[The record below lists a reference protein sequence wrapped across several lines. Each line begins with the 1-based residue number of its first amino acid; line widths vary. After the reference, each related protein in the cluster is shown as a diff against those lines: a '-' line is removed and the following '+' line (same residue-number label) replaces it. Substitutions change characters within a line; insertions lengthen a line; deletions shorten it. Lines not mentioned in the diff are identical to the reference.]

1 MANAILTP
9 TAVTRKA
16 LQVLHQRLNF
26 IGRLN
31 RQYDDSYAKEGAKIG
46 DTLKIRL
53 PNEYTVRTGINM
65 STQDVVEQSVS
76 LTMATVKGIDL
87 NFTSQ
92 ELLLSIDDFSERI
105 IEPAMSSLAANI
117 EGDAL
122 NMYKDVYNL
131 YDGDAAAFGFT
142 STANGRQILTDNLA
156 PTSQRTLT
164 LNTSHSTKFQI
175 DTKGLFHSAEAISEQ
190 YREGKVG
197 ITAGFDGIYENT
209 LLQQHTTGTAA
220 KATTYTVNGAVT
232 ANGTAV
238 VVVATGA
245 TTFNQGDVFTVAGC
259 FRVHPETKV
268 STGALQQFVVTA
280 NYAGGAGNL
289 SFSPPIYTT
298 TGRQNVTAG
307 GMPNGAALTKVG
319 AGANETLV
327 QSIGFHKNAF
337 AFVTADLPLPN
348 GRDWARRETMDGIT
362 VSLIRDFTIA
372 DRSFPCRLDVL
383 YGYKAIRPQLAV
395 RIHNDG

>member
-1 MANAILTP
+1 MANTILTP

-16 LQVLHQRLNF
+16 AQILHQKLNF
-26 IGRLN
+26 IGRIN

-53 PNEYTVRTGINM
+53 PNEYTVRTGLTM
-65 STQDVVEQSVS
+65 STQDVPETSVNM
-76 LTMATVKGIDL
+76 TMGTVKGVDL
-87 NFTSQ
+87 NFTST

-105 IEPAMSSLAANI
+105 IEPAMSVLAANI
-117 EGDAL
+117 EADAF
-122 NMYKDVYNL
+122 NMYKEVYNL
-131 YDGDAAAFGFT
+131 YDGDAAAFSFT
-142 STANGRQILTDNLA
+142 SMANAKQILTDSLS
-156 PTSQRTLT
+156 PLSQRTMT
-164 LNTSHSTKFQI
+164 MNTGHSTKFQI
-175 DTKGLFHSAEAISEQ
+175 DTKGLFHSSENISEQ
-190 YREGKVG
+190 YREGMVG
-197 ITAGFDGIYENT
+197 KTQGFDCFENT
-209 LLQQHTTGTAA
+209 LVPVHTTGTAL
-220 KATTYTVNGAVT
+220 KTTTYTVNGAVT
-232 ANGTAV
+232 ANGSSV

-245 TTFNQGDVFTVAGC
+245 TTFLAGDVFTVAGC

-268 STGALQQFVVTA
+268 STGVLQQFVVTA

-289 SFSPPIYTT
+289 NFAPAIFTT

-307 GMPNGAALTKVG
+307 GMPTTAAIVKVG

-327 QSIGFHKNAF
+327 QSLAFHKNAF

-348 GRDWARRETMDGIT
+348 GRDWARREVVDGISI
-362 VSLIRDFTIA
+362 SLIRDFTIS

-383 YGYKAIRPQLAV
+383 YGYKAIRPALAA